1 MGLFQETFIEGSIW
15 MIFHEH
21 VYNVCAQVFTQK
33 SKPSDHRCVWSNAT
47 RRGSTMARAVSGGFY
62 RWLSFWFGLAV
73 QLLSYFHRWL
83 CFNLFLWT
91 YPNHPHFPWFCIYQ
105 IKEQLFTKNKALFSW
120 TERSYNKDDVDHF
133 HVPIM
138 ICLILASCE
147 SHTRVVVD
155 EHFFFFVPQHS
166 HSQPTKIC

>member
-1 MGLFQETFIEGSIW
+1 MLQDNQLSKYDSAHLRAICLFVDCAVVEVKVEAPINSSADSVCTQVTTFTTAHPQVFQWTLGQLVGMGLFQETFIEGSIW

-91 YPNHPHFPWFCIYQ
+91 YPNHPHFPWFCISQ
-105 IKEQLFTKNKALFSW
+105 IKE
-120 TERSYNKDDVDHF
+120 
-133 HVPIM
+133 
-138 ICLILASCE
+138 
-147 SHTRVVVD
+147 
-155 EHFFFFVPQHS
+155 
-166 HSQPTKIC
+166 